1 MLALRC
7 AALLIL
13 AFGIYMLYRNQWT
26 YKWHIY
32 YSDRLHE
39 YLLTQ
44 LNNPNVSNL
53 LKMYETDIEPYNET
67 MKRFW
72 DWNPKNIIS
81 YRFQMLLKG
90 L

>member
-1 MLALRC
+1 MLALRWL
-7 AALLIL
+7 ALLFL
-13 AFGIYMLYRNQWT
+13 VFGIYMLYRNQWT
-26 YKWHIY
+26 YTWHIY
-32 YSDRLHE
+32 YGE
-39 YLLTQ
+39 Q
-44 LNNPNVSNL
+44 LNKYLKTQTTNPNFYNL